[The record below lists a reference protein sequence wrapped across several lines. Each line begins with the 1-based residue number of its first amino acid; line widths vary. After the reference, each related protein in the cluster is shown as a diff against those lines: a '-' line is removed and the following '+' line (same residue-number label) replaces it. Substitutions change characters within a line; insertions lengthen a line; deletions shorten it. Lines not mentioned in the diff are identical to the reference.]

1 VDSLGTD
8 FDALL
13 TRGALVTLAV
23 AACWA
28 LLVLAAVVLEV
39 RTRGRVRLA
48 ERAGCPP
55 SVRLWLLALVVTLSA
70 GVAPARASD
79 TGSGFADT
87 DRVAGAL
94 DGLALPDRTVD
105 APAGPGSVARTV
117 VVRRG
122 DSLWRIVHR
131 VLPGTPTDAQVAAG
145 VSAVHAANRRTI
157 GPDPDLL
164 RPGQRLDVAPLLDF
178 PVRTTLSEAP

>member
-13 TRGALVTLAV
+13 TRGALWALGV

-39 RTRGRVRLA
+39 RTRGRVRIA

-55 SVRLWLLALVVTLSA
+55 AIRLWLIALVVTLFA
-70 GVAPARASD
+70 GVTPARASD
-79 TGSGFADT
+79 TGSGSADT

-94 DGLALPDRTVD
+94 DGLALPDRAVD
-105 APAGPGSVARTV
+105 APTASPTLSRPV
-117 VVRRG
+117 VVRPG
-122 DSLWRIVHR
+122 DSLWRIVRR
-131 VLPGTPTDAQVAAG
+131 VLPGTPTDATVAAG
-145 VSAVHAANRRTI
+145 VAAVHAANRRTI

-164 RPGQRLDVAPLLDF
+164 RPGQRLDVTPLLDF
-178 PVRTTLSEAP
+178 PHTTTLSEAP